1 MAQDHD
7 RRRDDLAA
15 YALGALT
22 PIESASV
29 EEHVRAC
36 EDCRAE
42 LERLKAGVA
51 VLGRS
56 VDSVEPPPSLKKKL
70 MSEVE
75 ADLRRDTTEAPQA
88 RRRENRSRR
97 WRDWLFPSLGL
108 RPAGAAAAATV
119 LLALGGLGGWILSR
133 EDAPRERSI
142 AAVVDRERLPEAV
155 GKLEL
160 AAGDQA
166 SLELAGLPDLGKRS
180 TYEVWVQRGGEVTA
194 GPLFGPTS
202 SGKAIVGIPGELK
215 GVEAVMV
222 TREPAGGSRSP
233 TEKPVVQVPVSS

>member
-1 MAQDHD
+1 M
-7 RRRDDLAA
+7 
-15 YALGALT
+15 
-22 PIESASV
+22 
-29 EEHVRAC
+29 
-36 EDCRAE
+36 
-42 LERLKAGVA
+42 
-51 VLGRS
+51 
-56 VDSVEPPPSLKKKL
+56 
-70 MSEVE
+70 
-75 ADLRRDTTEAPQA
+75 
-88 RRRENRSRR
+88 
-97 WRDWLFPSLGL
+97 
-108 RPAGAAAAATV
+108 
-119 LLALGGLGGWILSR
+119 LSR

-180 TYEVWVQRGGEVTA
+180 TYEVWVQRGGEITA

-202 SGKAIVGIPGELK
+202 SGKAIVGIPGDLK